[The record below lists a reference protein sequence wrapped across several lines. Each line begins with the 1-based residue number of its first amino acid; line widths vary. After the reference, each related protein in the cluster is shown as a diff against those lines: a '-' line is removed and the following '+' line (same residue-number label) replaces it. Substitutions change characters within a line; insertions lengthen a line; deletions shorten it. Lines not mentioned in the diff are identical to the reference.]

1 VNVVFADKNLT
12 TPYTQQGDLSLDHE
26 IAKDMGITVSYLWNR
41 ALQQMTRSD
50 LNIGPATGS
59 FTYRINDTS
68 GRQAGSYTTATYLT
82 ANRVDPRYA
91 KLVYIGNSGR
101 IWYDGLAV
109 QFRRRGSRWVDG
121 TVAF

>member
-1 VNVVFADKNLT
+1 
-12 TPYTQQGDLSLDHE
+12 
-26 IAKDMGITVSYLWNR
+26 
-41 ALQQMTRSD
+41 MTRSD

-91 KLVYIGNSGR
+91 KLVYVGNSGR

-109 QFRRRGSRWVDG
+109 QFRRRVSKWIAGTMAFTWSHAIDLSQG
-121 TVAF
+121 TGGQNTFFSYAPITVANGDFRGEQGSSSLDQ